1 MNFLKVKK
9 YYHLIKVIEQAKFT
23 YSILGKAF
31 GKQVKTIG
39 DEGIRQVEALK
50 LEENK
55 QDIKSIDGIFPK
67 EMRSNEIKNEIDKIK
82 K

>member
-9 YYHLIKVIEQAKFT
+9 YYHLIKVIEQAEFT